1 MNVKAIAMPQTWS
14 LRQMLMVAM
23 AGFTLMGWLAGGL
36 ITTHLAERT
45 EAQLHEAEL
54 RQIGHLLLS
63 LTEHELDELGPNAD
77 MKTRVQMAIADSVA
91 LGDTYRYQIW
101 AESGE
106 LLLAN
111 FGVGQHAMLA
121 RFGQTGFTTTTMDG
135 ESWRVYNEFDSEHR
149 RQIQIAE
156 RDESAFNIWSA
167 VDWKIALIMLS
178 SPVIVLWPASWVLNR
193 LLRPI
198 DAVARALERR
208 SPDSLEPVPTRAVP
222 REVAPMVYALNR
234 LFERLDSALLRERT
248 FTGVAAHEMRTPLAA
263 VRVLAQVVRSADS
276 VVERDDALDRL
287 IVGTDRCAHL
297 LDQLLTLQR
306 LDAAAEHDL
315 NETVD
320 LTDVVMEIVDAT
332 RAEAQRR
339 EVQISVR
346 LDGSSL
352 RGHRFGILTLLRNL
366 ISNAIAYTPRGG
378 RVEISTAQEGDR
390 VCVTVDDSGIGI
402 PQQDR
407 ERAFSRFE
415 RLGARTGTGVGLGLS
430 IVQTVAA
437 AHNGTISLDES
448 PLGGLR
454 VVVCFVGRSIGDPD
468 DMLSVFPDGSSIM
481 PDTLPLDTQPATI
494 GGDSRP

>member
-1 MNVKAIAMPQTWS
+1 MNVKALAVPQNWS
-14 LRQMLMVAM
+14 LRQMLMVAV

-101 AESGE
+101 AENGE
-106 LLLAN
+106 LLLGN
-111 FGVGQHAMLA
+111 FGVGQHAMMA

-135 ESWRVYNEFDSEHR
+135 ETWRVYSEYDVENR
-149 RQIQIAE
+149 RHIQIAE

-178 SPVIVLWPASWVLNR
+178 SPLIVLWPASLVLKR
-193 LLRPI
+193 LLNPI
-198 DAVARALERR
+198 DAVAHALERR

-234 LFERLDSALLRERT
+234 LFERLDSALMRERT

-263 VRVLAQVVRSADS
+263 IRVLAQVVRSADS

-306 LDAAAEHDL
+306 LDAASEHDL
-315 NETVD
+315 NESID

-366 ISNAIAYTPRGG
+366 ISNAIAYSPRGG
-378 RVEISTAQEGDR
+378 RIEIATSKEGDEVR
-390 VCVTVDDSGIGI
+390 VTVDDSGLGI
-402 PQQDR
+402 PKQDR

-415 RLGARTGTGVGLGLS
+415 RLGAKSGTGVGLGLS
-430 IVQTVAA
+430 IVRTVAA
-437 AHNGTISLDES
+437 AHDASIRLDES

-454 VVVCFVGRSIGDPD
+454 VVACFEGRAIGEAD
-468 DMLSVFPDGSSIM
+468 DMISMLPDSGNMSINTM
-481 PDTLPLDTQPATI
+481 PADTQPATV